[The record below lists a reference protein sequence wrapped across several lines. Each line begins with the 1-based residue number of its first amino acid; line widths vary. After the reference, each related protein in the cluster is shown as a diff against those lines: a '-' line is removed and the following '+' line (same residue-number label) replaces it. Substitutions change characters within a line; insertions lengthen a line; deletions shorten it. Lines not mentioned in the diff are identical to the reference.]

1 MADVTVAQ
9 LAKQARIS
17 VDVLLEKLEKAG
29 LPQRSADDL
38 ISDEQKKSLFKA
50 LQPQKVTLKERKTG
64 HVSLTGM
71 NKGRRVDVQVKK
83 KRTYVSSNDRLV
95 SEEDL
100 RRAQAEKEAKE
111 AKEAKEEQERIEA
124 EQRKKEEEALKK
136 LEEEKAERERVAKE
150 EAEKSANQKD
160 QDKSEPKSVIDKIDK
175 IDKTTKSIDS
185 NKPVEVAKE
194 IDLEEV
200 KSRALA
206 EEEELKKKLKPKPK
220 SFDKKTSSEPSYVTH
235 GGRIIAPDDNF
246 ESSRKP
252 RMINKRRRTAVYK
265 GSSSS
270 KTQKFSKP
278 AESVIQEVNI
288 PDSITVS
295 ELAQQM
301 SVKAA
306 RVVKVLMGMGMMV
319 TVNESLEQDVAI
331 LVVEQMGHKYNIVQD
346 NALELEVMKE
356 QEGGKE
362 VSRAPVVTIMGHVD
376 HGKTSLLDYIR
387 RTKIASGE
395 SGGITQHIGAYHV
408 TTDKG
413 VITFLDTPGHEAFT
427 AMRARGATC
436 TDIVILVVAAD
447 DGVMPQT
454 IEAINHA
461 KAAGVPIIVAV
472 NKIDKPEA
480 DIEKIKTEL
489 SSHEIIPEDWGGEN
503 MFAPVSA
510 KTGEGVDDLL
520 DSILLQS
527 EVLELT
533 SVADVPARGL
543 VLESRLDK
551 SRGVVA
557 SVLVQKGTLNFSD
570 IILAGSEYGRVRT
583 MFNELGKKVVKAGP
597 SIPVEIL
604 GLSGTPKAGDEFIVV
619 KEERKAREVAEY
631 RKHKSKEALNKNL
644 KAVNLE
650 NIFEAAANEA
660 QSLNVIL
667 KADVQGSQEAI
678 IESLNKL
685 ATDEIKVTFVAT
697 SLGGISESDVN
708 LALASG
714 AIIFGFN
721 TRAELNA
728 KKLAEKEGVEIR
740 YYSIIYDL
748 IDDIKHALSG
758 LLKPEIREN
767 IVGTA
772 EVRDVFKSPKFGA
785 IAGCM
790 VIDGNIKRNLPIRV
804 IRDNTVIYEGVLE
817 SLRHFKDDVAEVR
830 QGKECGIGVKNYN
843 DVKSGDQI
851 EVYEK
856 VEIARTL

>member
-1 MADVTVAQ
+1 M
-9 LAKQARIS
+9 
-17 VDVLLEKLEKAG
+17 
-29 LPQRSADDL
+29 
-38 ISDEQKKSLFKA
+38 
-50 LQPQKVTLKERKTG
+50 
-64 HVSLTGM
+64 
-71 NKGRRVDVQVKK
+71 
-83 KRTYVSSNDRLV
+83 
-95 SEEDL
+95 
-100 RRAQAEKEAKE
+100 
-111 AKEAKEEQERIEA
+111 
-124 EQRKKEEEALKK
+124 
-136 LEEEKAERERVAKE
+136 
-150 EAEKSANQKD
+150 
-160 QDKSEPKSVIDKIDK
+160 
-175 IDKTTKSIDS
+175 
-185 NKPVEVAKE
+185 
-194 IDLEEV
+194 
-200 KSRALA
+200 
-206 EEEELKKKLKPKPK
+206 
-220 SFDKKTSSEPSYVTH
+220 FDKKGSSEPSYVTH
-235 GGRIIAPDDNF
+235 GGRIVAPDDRF
-246 ESSRKP
+246 ESSR
-252 RMINKRRRTAVYK
+252 RSRAVNKRRRTAVYK
-265 GSSSS
+265 GGSSS

-278 AESVIQEVNI
+278 AVGSVTQEANI

-331 LVVEQMGHKYNIVQD
+331 LVVEQMGHKYNIVQE
-346 NALELEVMKE
+346 NALELEIMADTG
-356 QEGGKE
+356 GGKE
-362 VSRAPVVTIMGHVD
+362 ISRAPVVTIMGHVD

-408 TTDKG
+408 KTDKG
-413 VITFLDTPGHEAFT
+413 EITFLDTPGHEAFT

-436 TDIVILVVAAD
+436 TDIVVLVVAAD

-472 NKIDKPEA
+472 NKMDKPEA

-489 SSHEIIPEDWGGEN
+489 SVHEILPEDWGGEN
-503 MFAPVSA
+503 IFAPVSA
-510 KTGEGVDDLL
+510 KTGDGIDDLL

-551 SRGVVA
+551 TRGVIA

-583 MFNELGKKVVKAGP
+583 MFNEVGKKVVKAGP

-604 GLSGTPKAGDEFIVV
+604 GLSGTPKAGDDFVV
-619 KEERKAREVAEY
+619 VREERKAREVAEY
-631 RKHKSKEALNKNL
+631 RKHKSKQDINKNL

-748 IDDIKHALSG
+748 IDDIKHSLSG

-767 IVGTA
+767 IVGVA

>member
-1 MADVTVAQ
+1 MADMTVAQ

-17 VDVLLEKLEKAG
+17 VDVLLAKLEKAG
-29 LPQRSADDL
+29 LPQRSADDS
-38 ISDEQKKSLFKA
+38 ISNEQKKELFKA
-50 LQPQKVTLKERKTG
+50 LQPQKVTLKERTSGKI
-64 HVSLTGM
+64 SLSGQ
-71 NKGRRVDVQVKK
+71 NKGRSVGVQVKK
-83 KRTYVSSNDRLV
+83 KKTYVSSNDKLV
-95 SEEDL
+95 SEEEVKRNL
-100 RRAQAEKEAKE
+100 AIQEAK
-111 AKEAKEEQERIEA
+111 KKA
-124 EQRKKEEEALKK
+124 EEEEASRK
-136 LEEEKAERERVAKE
+136 LEEEKAAKE
-150 EAEKSANQKD
+150 KAAKEKAAKEKEAKEKEA
-160 QDKSEPKSVIDKIDK
+160 QDKSEQDKSDKSDK
-175 IDKTTKSIDS
+175 KIESELDHKKDISESSDKDKD
-185 NKPVEVAKE
+185 KEV
-194 IDLEEV
+194 DLEAI
-200 KSRALA
+200 KSKALE
-206 EEEELKKKLKPKPK
+206 EEEELKKKLKTKPKPK
-220 SFDKKTSSEPSYVTH
+220 SVGRNSSEPSYVTH
-235 GGRIIAPDDNF
+235 GGRIVAPDD
-246 ESSRKP
+246 SSDSP
-252 RMINKRRRTAVYK
+252 RRSRMVSKRRRTAVYK
-265 GSSSS
+265 GGVGSA

-278 AESVIQEVNI
+278 VASVSQEVDI
-288 PDSITVS
+288 PDSITVGD
-295 ELAQQM
+295 LAQQM

-306 RVVKVLMGMGMMV
+306 QVVKILMGMGMMV
-319 TVNESLEQDVAI
+319 TVNETLEQDIAI
-331 LVVEQMGHKYNIVQD
+331 LVVEQMGHKYKIVQE
-346 NALELEVMKE
+346 NALELEVIKE
-356 QEGGKE
+356 QEGGTE
-362 VSRAPVVTIMGHVD
+362 ITRAPVVTIMGHVD

-436 TDIVILVVAAD
+436 TDIVVLVVAAD

-472 NKIDKPEA
+472 NKIDKPES

-489 SSHEIIPEDWGGEN
+489 SSHEILPEDWGGDN
-503 MFAPVSA
+503 IFAPVSA

-557 SVLVQKGTLNFSD
+557 SVLVQKGTLSFSD

-583 MFNELGKKVVKAGP
+583 MFNEVGKKVNKAGP

-604 GLSGTPKAGDEFIVV
+604 GLSGTPKAGDDFVVV

-631 RKHKSKEALNKNL
+631 RKHKSKEDIRKQL

-650 NIFEAAANEA
+650 NIFEAASKET
-660 QSLNVIL
+660 QSLNIIL

-685 ATDEIKVTFVAT
+685 ATDEIQVSFVAT

-714 AIIFGFN
+714 SIIFGFN

-728 KKLAEKEGVEIR
+728 KRLAEKEGVEIR
-740 YYSIIYDL
+740 YYSVIYDL

-767 IVGTA
+767 IVGVA

-817 SLRHFKDDVAEVR
+817 SLRHFKEDVSEVR

>member
-1 MADVTVAQ
+1 MADMTVAQ

-17 VDVLLEKLEKAG
+17 VDVLLAKLEKAG
-29 LPQRSADDL
+29 LPQRSADDS
-38 ISDEQKKSLFKA
+38 ISNEQKKELFKA
-50 LQPQKVTLKERKTG
+50 LQPQKVTLKERTSGKI
-64 HVSLTGM
+64 SLSGQ
-71 NKGRRVDVQVKK
+71 NKGRSVGVQVKK
-83 KRTYVSSNDRLV
+83 KKTYVSSNDKLV
-95 SEEDL
+95 SEEEVKRNL
-100 RRAQAEKEAKE
+100 AIQEAK
-111 AKEAKEEQERIEA
+111 KKA
-124 EQRKKEEEALKK
+124 EEEEASRK
-136 LEEEKAERERVAKE
+136 LEEEKAAKE
-150 EAEKSANQKD
+150 KAAKEKAAKEKEAKEKEA
-160 QDKSEPKSVIDKIDK
+160 QDKSEQDKSDKSDK
-175 IDKTTKSIDS
+175 KIESELDHKKDISESSDKDKD
-185 NKPVEVAKE
+185 KEV
-194 IDLEEV
+194 DLEAI
-200 KSRALA
+200 KSKALE
-206 EEEELKKKLKPKPK
+206 EEEELKKKLKTKPKPK
-220 SFDKKTSSEPSYVTH
+220 SVGRNSSEPSYVTH
-235 GGRIIAPDDNF
+235 GGRIVAPDD
-246 ESSRKP
+246 SSDSP
-252 RMINKRRRTAVYK
+252 RRSRMVSKRRRTAVYK
-265 GSSSS
+265 GGVGSA

-278 AESVIQEVNI
+278 VASVSQEVDI
-288 PDSITVS
+288 PDSITVGD
-295 ELAQQM
+295 LAQQM

-306 RVVKVLMGMGMMV
+306 QVVKILMGMGMMV
-319 TVNESLEQDVAI
+319 TVNETLEQDIAI
-331 LVVEQMGHKYNIVQD
+331 LVVEQMGHKYKIVQE
-346 NALELEVMKE
+346 NALELEVIKE
-356 QEGGKE
+356 QEGGTE
-362 VSRAPVVTIMGHVD
+362 ITRAPVVTIMGHVD

-436 TDIVILVVAAD
+436 TDIVVLVVAAD

-472 NKIDKPEA
+472 NKIDKPES

-489 SSHEIIPEDWGGEN
+489 SSHEILPEDWGGDN
-503 MFAPVSA
+503 IFAPVTA

-557 SVLVQKGTLNFSD
+557 SVLVQKGTLSFSD

-583 MFNELGKKVVKAGP
+583 MFNEVGKKVNKAGP

-604 GLSGTPKAGDEFIVV
+604 GLSGTPKAGDDFVVV

-631 RKHKSKEALNKNL
+631 RKHKSKEDIRKQL

-650 NIFEAAANEA
+650 NIFEAASKET
-660 QSLNVIL
+660 QSLNIIL

-685 ATDEIKVTFVAT
+685 ATDEIQVSFVAT

-714 AIIFGFN
+714 SIIFGFN

-728 KKLAEKEGVEIR
+728 KRLAEKEGVEIR
-740 YYSIIYDL
+740 YYSVIYDL

-767 IVGTA
+767 IVGVA

-817 SLRHFKDDVAEVR
+817 SLRHFKEDVSEVR

>member
-1 MADVTVAQ
+1 MADMTVAQ

-17 VDVLLEKLEKAG
+17 VDVLLAKLEKAG
-29 LPQRSADDL
+29 LPQRSADDS
-38 ISDEQKKSLFKA
+38 ISNEQKKELFKA
-50 LQPQKVTLKERKTG
+50 LQPQKVTLKERTSGKI
-64 HVSLTGM
+64 SLSGQ
-71 NKGRRVDVQVKK
+71 NKGRSVGVQVKK
-83 KRTYVSSNDRLV
+83 KKTYVSSNDKLV
-95 SEEDL
+95 SEEEVKRNL
-100 RRAQAEKEAKE
+100 AIQEAK
-111 AKEAKEEQERIEA
+111 KKA
-124 EQRKKEEEALKK
+124 EEEEASRK
-136 LEEEKAERERVAKE
+136 LEEEKAAKE
-150 EAEKSANQKD
+150 KAAKEKAAKEKEAKEKEA
-160 QDKSEPKSVIDKIDK
+160 QDKSEQDKSDKSDK
-175 IDKTTKSIDS
+175 KIESELDHKKDISESSDKDKD
-185 NKPVEVAKE
+185 KEV
-194 IDLEEV
+194 DLEAI
-200 KSRALA
+200 KSKALE
-206 EEEELKKKLKPKPK
+206 EEEELKKKLKTKPKPK
-220 SFDKKTSSEPSYVTH
+220 SVGRNSSEPSYVTH
-235 GGRIIAPDDNF
+235 GGRIVAPDD
-246 ESSRKP
+246 SSDSP
-252 RMINKRRRTAVYK
+252 RRSRMVSKRRRTAVYK
-265 GSSSS
+265 GGVGSA

-278 AESVIQEVNI
+278 VASVSQEVDI
-288 PDSITVS
+288 PDYITVGD
-295 ELAQQM
+295 LAQQM

-306 RVVKVLMGMGMMV
+306 QVVKILMGMGMMV
-319 TVNESLEQDVAI
+319 TVNETLEQDIAI
-331 LVVEQMGHKYNIVQD
+331 LVVEQMGHKYKIVQE
-346 NALELEVMKE
+346 NALELEVIKE
-356 QEGGKE
+356 QEGGTE
-362 VSRAPVVTIMGHVD
+362 ITRAPVVTIMGHVD

-436 TDIVILVVAAD
+436 TDIVVLVVAAD

-472 NKIDKPEA
+472 NKIDKPES

-489 SSHEIIPEDWGGEN
+489 SSHEILPEDWGGDN
-503 MFAPVSA
+503 IFAPVSA

-557 SVLVQKGTLNFSD
+557 SVLVQKGTLSFSD

-583 MFNELGKKVVKAGP
+583 MFNEVGKKVNKAGP

-604 GLSGTPKAGDEFIVV
+604 GLSGTPKAGDDFVVV

-631 RKHKSKEALNKNL
+631 RKHKSKEDIRKQL

-650 NIFEAAANEA
+650 NIFEAASKET
-660 QSLNVIL
+660 QSLNIIL

-685 ATDEIKVTFVAT
+685 ATDEIQVSFVAT

-714 AIIFGFN
+714 SIIFGFN

-728 KKLAEKEGVEIR
+728 KRLAEKEGVEIR
-740 YYSIIYDL
+740 YYSVIYDL

-767 IVGTA
+767 IVGVA

-817 SLRHFKDDVAEVR
+817 SLRHFKEDVSEVR

>member
-1 MADVTVAQ
+1 MADMTVAQ

-17 VDVLLEKLEKAG
+17 VDVLLAKLEKAG
-29 LPQRSADDL
+29 LPQRSADDS
-38 ISDEQKKSLFKA
+38 ISNEQKKELFKA
-50 LQPQKVTLKERKTG
+50 LQPQKVTLKERTSGKI
-64 HVSLTGM
+64 SLSGQ
-71 NKGRRVDVQVKK
+71 NKGRSVGVQVKK
-83 KRTYVSSNDRLV
+83 KKTYVSSNDKLV
-95 SEEDL
+95 SEEEVKRNL
-100 RRAQAEKEAKE
+100 AIQEAK
-111 AKEAKEEQERIEA
+111 KKA
-124 EQRKKEEEALKK
+124 EEEEASRK
-136 LEEEKAERERVAKE
+136 LEEEKAAKE
-150 EAEKSANQKD
+150 KAAKEKAAKEKEAKEKEA
-160 QDKSEPKSVIDKIDK
+160 QDKSEQDKSDKSDK
-175 IDKTTKSIDS
+175 KIESELDHKKDISESSDKDKD
-185 NKPVEVAKE
+185 KEV
-194 IDLEEV
+194 DLEAI
-200 KSRALA
+200 KSKALE
-206 EEEELKKKLKPKPK
+206 EEEELKKKLKTKPKPK
-220 SFDKKTSSEPSYVTH
+220 SVGRNSSEPSYVTH
-235 GGRIIAPDDNF
+235 GGRIVAPDD
-246 ESSRKP
+246 SSDSP
-252 RMINKRRRTAVYK
+252 RRSRMVSKRRRTAVYK
-265 GSSSS
+265 GGVGSA

-278 AESVIQEVNI
+278 VASVSQEVDI
-288 PDSITVS
+288 PDSITVGD
-295 ELAQQM
+295 LAQQM

-306 RVVKVLMGMGMMV
+306 QVVKILMGMGMMV
-319 TVNESLEQDVAI
+319 TVNETLEQDIAI
-331 LVVEQMGHKYNIVQD
+331 LVVEQMGHKYKIVQE
-346 NALELEVMKE
+346 NALELEVIKE
-356 QEGGKE
+356 QEGGTE
-362 VSRAPVVTIMGHVD
+362 ITRAPVVTIMGHVD

-436 TDIVILVVAAD
+436 TDIVVLVVAAD

-472 NKIDKPEA
+472 NKIDKPES

-489 SSHEIIPEDWGGEN
+489 SSHEILPEDWGGDN
-503 MFAPVSA
+503 IFAPVSA

-557 SVLVQKGTLNFSD
+557 SVLVQKGTLSFSD

-583 MFNELGKKVVKAGP
+583 MFNEVGKKVNKAGP

-604 GLSGTPKAGDEFIVV
+604 GLSGTPKAGDDFVVV

-631 RKHKSKEALNKNL
+631 RKHKSKEDIRKQL

-650 NIFEAAANEA
+650 NIFEAASKET
-660 QSLNVIL
+660 QSLNIIL

-685 ATDEIKVTFVAT
+685 ATDEIQVSFVAT

-714 AIIFGFN
+714 SIIFGFN

-728 KKLAEKEGVEIR
+728 KRLAEKEGVEIR
-740 YYSIIYDL
+740 YYSVIYDL

-767 IVGTA
+767 IVGVA

-817 SLRHFKDDVAEVR
+817 SLKHFKEDVSEVR
-830 QGKECGIGVKNYN
+830 QGKECGIGVKKYN